1 MDQIILLILR
11 NPVDPVLLSPAV
23 AVFAGWFDVHDAS
36 L

>member
-11 NPVDPVLLSPAV
+11 NPVDPVYLTRAV
-23 AVFAGWFDVHDAS
+23 AAFAGWFDVHDTS